1 MELVLNTSFN
11 LSEQDRRIWGFSRNG
26 VYNSKSGYKLAETL
40 ELQQNPPGPSLPP
53 IEKKLWQDLWKT
65 KTTPKIR
72 RFMWRALSG
81 ALAVKQG
88 LRSWGIL
95 LDTTCPQCGLQP
107 ETICHVLF
115 HCEAAKEAWEMAQI
129 PLPPGGFSPNSTF
142 LNLYYLVACTKKRN
156 AELGNFKTFP

>member
-88 LRSWGIL
+88 LRSRGIL
-95 LDTTCPQCGLQP
+95 LG
-107 ETICHVLF
+107 
-115 HCEAAKEAWEMAQI
+115 
-129 PLPPGGFSPNSTF
+129 
-142 LNLYYLVACTKKRN
+142 
-156 AELGNFKTFP
+156 